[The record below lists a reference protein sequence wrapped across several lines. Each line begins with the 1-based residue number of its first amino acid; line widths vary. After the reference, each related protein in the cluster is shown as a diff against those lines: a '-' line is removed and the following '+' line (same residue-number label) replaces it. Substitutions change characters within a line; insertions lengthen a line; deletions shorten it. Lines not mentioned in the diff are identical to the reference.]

1 MSWWVHFGSLEVVEV
16 GELFECDSIF
26 HNFLII
32 LVLVF
37 DGWQSDIA
45 LRTAFIVDCLIYYDF
60 LYFTLLY
67 TLFTRSLHFFIDNQ

>member
-1 MSWWVHFGSLEVVEV
+1 MSWWCHFGSLKVVE
-16 GELFECDSIF
+16 GLELFECDSIF

-32 LVLVF
+32 LVLVL

-60 LYFTLLY
+60 LYVTLMLHNVTQNV
-67 TLFTRSLHFFIDNQ
+67 TLCH